1 MGATAGRSSPGND
14 LRLPHTRVAIPDEEG
29 HYDIL
34 EVTGEDFPAYAD
46 NLTAL
51 VEKALRSRDAA
62 VPFLALREIVDNL
75 IHALPCSVSVALDPQ
90 ANNIFVSDT
99 GPGIAR
105 LDLAFELGYST
116 AGQPH
121 RSFIRG
127 VGLGLYLAREE
138 LRSLG
143 GELRIESDPGAGTY
157 VHLCLSGPLPPQSG
171 DEDEGSL
178 RLTQRQNNILFLLSE
193 GESLGPSQVSSE
205 LNIGVSTAHRD
216 LVKLQEFRLIYVGPT
231 GKRFLSEVGRSYLQ
245 SLLSL

>member
-1 MGATAGRSSPGND
+1 MGGTADRPPPD
-14 LRLPHTRVAIPDEEG
+14 TDAHIPYTRVAIPDEEG
-29 HYDIL
+29 RYDVL
-34 EVTGEDFPAYAD
+34 EVGGEDFSKYAD
-46 NLTAL
+46 SLTAL
-51 VEKALRSRDAA
+51 ITKALGDRGAT
-62 VPFLALREIVDNL
+62 VPFTALREVIDNL
-75 IHALPCSVSVALDPQ
+75 IHALPCSVSVVLDPQ
-90 ANNIFVSDT
+90 TNSVFVSDT
-99 GPGIAR
+99 GPGIPR

-116 AGQPH
+116 AGKTQRPH
-121 RSFIRG
+121 IRG
-127 VGLGLYLAREE
+127 VGIGLCLAREE

-157 VHLCLSGPLPPQSG
+157 VQLCLSGPMPPQAG
-171 DEDEGSL
+171 DELAESF

-216 LVKLQEFRLIYVGPT
+216 LVKLQEFGLIYIGPT